1 MKKNK
6 KHQIVEARK
15 GDLEKIDPIT
25 KRKYDNPEELQRVL
39 YERYGSGNT
48 FEYGIKS
55 KKQLQIYLNKL
66 KDGILLYS
74 NIDSNLT
81 EFDYMKKIYNSF
93 EKMQIWPVVEKVINQ
108 IKSAYKELK
117 KRPLSVALRNLTRGV
132 VGSNILSTT
141 KLQSFNIKNTHGV
154 LFYFLLDIFYS
165 EWITLDFE
173 NSPDPENHGTLYKYI
188 SIEKLND
195 VFLISM
201 KIDLTISQLIDTFN
215 SLFSIYE
222 NQINNVVFWTLK
234 LFSVSS
240 SIAYKTHKIKI
251 KVPNEDSEYIVR
263 LDGVNNKFP
272 ELFII
277 IDEIGVQWKQYLQ
290 TLSLF
295 LQQVLNQN
303 IKIQKFLVE
312 YRKIAY
318 ELITAIK
325 MPPSD
330 IQTFVFMFE
339 PLMRR
344 VEKLNNSPEF
354 MQINKKIISH
364 NRNSILSIEY
374 SLKRKEIKIKEL
386 VERFNEVFHYFS
398 STFKQ

>member
-1 MKKNK
+1 
-6 KHQIVEARK
+6 
-15 GDLEKIDPIT
+15 
-25 KRKYDNPEELQRVL
+25 
-39 YERYGSGNT
+39 
-48 FEYGIKS
+48 
-55 KKQLQIYLNKL
+55 
-66 KDGILLYS
+66 
-74 NIDSNLT
+74 
-81 EFDYMKKIYNSF
+81 MKKIYNSF

-277 IDEIGVQWKQYLQ
+277 IDEIGVQWK
-290 TLSLF
+290 
-295 LQQVLNQN
+295 
-303 IKIQKFLVE
+303 
-312 YRKIAY
+312 
-318 ELITAIK
+318 
-325 MPPSD
+325 
-330 IQTFVFMFE
+330 
-339 PLMRR
+339 
-344 VEKLNNSPEF
+344 
-354 MQINKKIISH
+354 
-364 NRNSILSIEY
+364 
-374 SLKRKEIKIKEL
+374 
-386 VERFNEVFHYFS
+386 
-398 STFKQ
+398 